1 MDTFSYIATPVKGN
15 KDQLIHD
22 LSKLKF
28 CEVIPAENRNLV
40 ILVTTTPNKDSEQYL
55 QSELK
60 QIKSLESLSMTYGH
74 TDDV

>member
-74 TDDV
+74 TGEA

>member
-40 ILVTTTPNKDSEQYL
+40 ILVTTTPNKDSEQHL

-74 TDDV
+74 TGEA

>member
-15 KDQLIHD
+15 KDQLIYD

>member
-40 ILVTTTPNKDSEQYL
+40 ILVTTTPNKDSEQHL
-55 QSELK
+55 KSELK

-74 TDDV
+74 TGEA